1 MISTQ
6 AIERVGRSPI
16 QKISENHTDI
26 SLTFDQSVRD
36 NQAQDRLLTV
46 AGIIDATSDI
56 RRRAL
61 VNDMWES
68 LSIMESYCAED
79 GSRAA
84 FENLNACVR
93 AYADFEL
100 RDEVGEDANVT
111 ALTGAVRSEIK
122 TMQSAARWS
131 RKITPDCT
139 GEDPSAA

>member
-1 MISTQ
+1 MIQTLPR
-6 AIERVGRSPI
+6 ERVGRAPI
-16 QKISENHTDI
+16 QRIVQNHMDV

-36 NQAQDRLLTV
+36 NEAQDRLLTA
-46 AGIIDATSDI
+46 AGQIDSMSDI

-61 VNDMWES
+61 LNDLWES
-68 LSIMESYCAED
+68 LAIMESYCDED
-79 GSRAA
+79 GSRSA

-111 ALTGAVRSEIK
+111 ALTGAVRREIA
-122 TMQSAARWS
+122 TMRSAATWS
-131 RKITPDCT
+131 RRITPDCT